1 MLLHQRVSGKGCK
14 WGCVVLFETAVSAD
28 TALFDLCRLLFAFL
42 CFLFAVLVLFS
53 ANKMTKMMMMMM
65 MMTIEAFVLVLF
77 ANNYGLNR

>member
-28 TALFDLCRLLFAFL
+28 TALFDLCRLLLAFL
-42 CFLFAVLVLFS
+42 CFLFAVLILFS
-53 ANKMTKMMMMMM
+53 ANKMTKIMIM